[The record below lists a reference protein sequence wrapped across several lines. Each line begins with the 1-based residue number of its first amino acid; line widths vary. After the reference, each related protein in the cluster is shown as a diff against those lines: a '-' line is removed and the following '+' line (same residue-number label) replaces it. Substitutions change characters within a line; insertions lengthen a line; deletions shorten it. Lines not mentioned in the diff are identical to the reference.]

1 MINLLPD
8 DNKRQIRAARMNVIL
23 LRYNF
28 FVLITIAALC
38 IICVFFYLFLHNNQS
53 SAQSKSSENSAKAAT
68 YAKTR
73 AAADEYRSNLSVA
86 SNILANEVNYTNTI
100 FTITKLL
107 PSGVVLD
114 GLSINSTDFGKQLS
128 FSAHAQSV
136 ERATKLKQ
144 NFEESKAFSNV
155 YLQNVT
161 DDATS
166 GSKTAYPVAVTISA
180 KLNETAKQ

>member
-1 MINLLPD
+1 MINLLPEQ
-8 DNKRQIRAARMNVIL
+8 NKQQIRAARMNVIL

-28 FVLITIAALC
+28 FVLIVIGVLC
-38 IICVFFYLFLHNNQS
+38 AICIFFYIFLHNTQS
-53 SAQSKSSENSAKAAT
+53 NAISKSSENNQKATT

-73 AAADEYRSNLSVA
+73 VAADEYRNNLSTA
-86 SNILANEVNYTNTI
+86 SKILSNEVNYTNVI

-114 GLSINSTDFGKQLS
+114 GLSINPTDFGKQLS
-128 FSAHAQSV
+128 FSAHAKSV
-136 ERATKLKQ
+136 DKSKELKH
-144 NFEESKAFSNV
+144 NFEESTMFSNV

-161 DDATS
+161 DNSAGGA
-166 GSKTAYPVAVTISA
+166 GSSYPIAVTISA